1 MRAIMLTQMDCCGL
15 TDVGLKRPTNQD
27 HYMLADLNKSL
38 RVHSTSLK
46 LDDETRIY
54 GGSQGKLLIVADGM
68 GGEAEGERASTIA
81 VDQLATY
88 VLNSL
93 SWCFRLEE
101 NSEHDFQEHLKDA
114 LISCQ
119 ASIKAVGGE
128 HPEMQSMG
136 TTLTMA
142 YIVWPRAFVVHV
154 GDSRCYLFRNSQ
166 LEQITVDHTMA
177 AVLEQSG
184 QMSPEEAAKSPMR
197 HALWNVLGS
206 KSDELTVDVYKLS
219 LERDDILL
227 LCTDGLYNMVPDDQL
242 RDVLIFSPNAEAACR
257 KLVDLANEN
266 GGSDNI
272 TVIVSHFLAPKLEEA
287 RAVVEA
293 EVPLADL
300 TTPAFKTEEST
311 ANFPSSNY
319 PAP

>member
-1 MRAIMLTQMDCCGL
+1 MQTQMDVYGL
-15 TDVGLKRPTNQD
+15 TDLGRKRSTNED
-27 HYMLADLNKSL
+27 HYLLADLNKSL

-101 NSEHDFQEHLKDA
+101 NSEHDFEEHLKEA
-114 LISCQ
+114 LKSCQ
-119 ASIKAVGGE
+119 ESIHRASND
-128 HPEMQSMG
+128 HPEMMSMG
-136 TTLTMA
+136 TTMTMV

-154 GDSRCYLFRNSQ
+154 GDSRCYLLKDNQ
-166 LEQITVDHTMA
+166 LRQVTTDHTFA
-177 AVLEQSG
+177 AILAQSG
-184 QMSPEEAAKSPMR
+184 QMSSEQARSSPMG
-197 HALWNVLGS
+197 HALVNVLGG
-206 KSDELTVDVYKLS
+206 KSDELSVDVDRLS

-227 LCTDGLYNMVPDDQL
+227 LCTDGLYDRVPDDKLQ
-242 RDVLIFSPNAEAACR
+242 DVLSSNMSAELACR

-266 GGSDNI
+266 GGNDNI
-272 TVIVSHFLAPKLEEA
+272 TVIVARFLSPQIDEE
-287 RAVVEA
+287 RAFVEA
-293 EVPLADL
+293 EVPLDELTGSALETTRTTVSFQPQIVSVPSAD
-300 TTPAFKTEEST
+300 
-311 ANFPSSNY
+311 
-319 PAP
+319 